1 MGPPAQLPRVRSQ
14 GQMETSR
21 PWASITWAC
30 RTRRASSSG
39 CGTDAEVKGGE
50 RKERGVCV
58 CGAQGSC
65 QEAAGPTP
73 GPFPPAPGGLEMG
86 RSLPRVPALRLRSGR
101 RRGGGGT
108 CCVPRS
114 VLAAAWDPN
123 SPAHLS
129 PFIGSVSPEPTRA
142 AGERSGT
149 WVRPHHHPHHCSRSL
164 GGSQAARPPPPHPTA
179 SVPTP
184 SRGPAEPRTPLSLC
198 PGRPFCA
205 STLPT
210 GRHQLPSQAASGI
223 ARPVSG
229 LPPWLCPQL
238 FRYLRPSPCLEN
250 NLLVGLDPGL

>member
-58 CGAQGSC
+58 CGARGSC

-101 RRGGGGT
+101 RRGGA
-108 CCVPRS
+108 P
-114 VLAAAWDPN
+114 AA
-123 SPAHLS
+123 SPALCWQQPGTRTLLHISLPSSALSPQNPPEQLENALEPGSDPITTLITVQGHWVAHRRPGPPHLTPQHLS
-129 PFIGSVSPEPTRA
+129 P
-142 AGERSGT
+142 
-149 WVRPHHHPHHCSRSL
+149 
-164 GGSQAARPPPPHPTA
+164 PP
-179 SVPTP
+179 
-184 SRGPAEPRTPLSLC
+184 
-198 PGRPFCA
+198 
-205 STLPT
+205 
-210 GRHQLPSQAASGI
+210 ASGWQ
-223 ARPVSG
+223 S
-229 LPPWLCPQL
+229 LPHL
-238 FRYLRPSPCLEN
+238 
-250 NLLVGLDPGL
+250 

>member
-58 CGAQGSC
+58 CGARGSC
-65 QEAAGPTP
+65 QEAAGPTL
-73 GPFPPAPGGLEMG
+73 GPFLPAPGGLEMG
-86 RSLPRVPALRLRSGR
+86 RSLPRVPALRLRSGQ
-101 RRGGGGT
+101 RRGGA
-108 CCVPRS
+108 P
-114 VLAAAWDPN
+114 AA
-123 SPAHLS
+123 SPALCWQQPGTQTLLHISLPSSALS
-129 PFIGSVSPEPTRA
+129 PQNPPEQLENALEPGSDPITTLITVQ
-142 AGERSGT
+142 GH
-149 WVRPHHHPHHCSRSL
+149 WVAHRRP
-164 GGSQAARPPPPHPTA
+164 APPPPHPTA

-184 SRGPAEPRTPLSLC
+184 SQRLAEPPTPLSLC

-205 STLPT
+205 STLQT

-223 ARPVSG
+223 ARSVSG
-229 LPPWLCPQL
+229 LPPWLCLQL